1 MTDSLTSD
9 DKLAR
14 YEQAL
19 RDIIDPIGAMRR
31 DLPPG
36 YSLNGQAAV
45 RAAGNPQTY
54 KDIARKA
61 LGDAA

>member
-1 MTDSLTSD
+1 MNAQPTPDE
-9 DKLAR
+9 KLAR

-36 YSLNGQAAV
+36 YSLNGHAAV
-45 RAAGNPQTY
+45 RAADNPQTY

-61 LGDAA
+61 LGVES

>member
-1 MTDSLTSD
+1 VNTQRTPD

-19 RDIIDPIGAMRR
+19 RDIIDPIAAMRR
-31 DLPPG
+31 DLPTG
-36 YSLNGQAAV
+36 YSLNGHAAV
-45 RAAGNPQTY
+45 RAADNPQTY

-61 LGDAA
+61 LGDES